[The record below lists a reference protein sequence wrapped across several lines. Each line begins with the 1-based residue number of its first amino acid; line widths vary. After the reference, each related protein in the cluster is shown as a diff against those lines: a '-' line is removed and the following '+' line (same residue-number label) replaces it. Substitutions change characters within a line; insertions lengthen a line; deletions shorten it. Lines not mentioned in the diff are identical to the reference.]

1 MAPPVVDATFDI
13 GYWRRVVASEA
24 ARPASRYR
32 IPEDDLVQ
40 EALAR
45 LWREQDRWE
54 WPPEPAR
61 LGRFLYRLA
70 REMTATARREARRR
84 KRPPRQRRARQAP
97 LLCKRLK
104 YLLSRVRKP
113 WQYEDGVLSAA
124 MGIAPRIL
132 PRGRFRE
139 CDLAWRQ
146 REPLDTVSL
155 SVNVADIR
163 IVQKRLAR
171 SGEAIESALLEA
183 IRGILPVRAQH
194 GLDVYRGRAPLADP
208 DLNALA
214 EEVASAL
221 ERLR

>member
-1 MAPPVVDATFDI
+1 MAPPVVEAVFDI
-13 GYWRRVVASEA
+13 GHWRSVVASEA
-24 ARPASRYR
+24 ASPARRYR

-40 EALAR
+40 EALAK
-45 LWREQDRWE
+45 LWREQDRWG

-84 KRPPRQRRARQAP
+84 KRPPRQRRSRQAP
-97 LLCKRLK
+97 LLCKRLR

-132 PRGRFRE
+132 RKGRFRE

-146 REPLDTVSL
+146 RETLDAVSL
-155 SVNVADIR
+155 NVNVANVR

-171 SGEAIESALLEA
+171 AAEAIESALLDA
-183 IRGILPVRAQH
+183 IRSILPVSAQH
-194 GLDVYRGRAPLADP
+194 GLDVYRSGVPLADP
-208 DLNALA
+208 ELNALA
-214 EEVASAL
+214 EDVACAL